1 MNLNK
6 IGMEQTVKQRLMEFI
21 GYKKIGQTKFEAE
34 AGLSRGYLNKL
45 RKEPSPSKI
54 QNIISRYPELNR
66 EWLLNGEGEMLVT
79 TETYN
84 NEPKQELP
92 LLPVDAMAGALTGD
106 NQGFMEYECERYL
119 VPLFKG
125 AEFLCRVQGNSMW
138 PKYNSGDIVACKKV
152 PMEHLWFQWGKSYVI
167 STRQG
172 VLVKRIEPSK
182 NEGCVQICSE
192 NADKYKPFELPVTEI
207 NGVAVVVGVIRVE

>member
-1 MNLNK
+1 
-6 IGMEQTVKQRLMEFI
+6 MEQTVKERLVQYLKCK
-21 GYKKIGQTKFEAE
+21 GIGQNKFESA
-34 AGLSRGYLNKL
+34 AGISNGYISNLKSAPGIKHLTKILNAA
-45 RKEPSPSKI
+45 PD
-54 QNIISRYPELNR
+54 LNQQ
-66 EWLLNGEGEMLVT
+66 WLLTGEGNMLVNQ
-79 TETYN
+79 ETDN
-84 NEPKQELP
+84 NELKEELP
-92 LLPVDAMAGALTGD
+92 LLPVDAMAGALSGD

-172 VLVKRIEPSK
+172 VLVKRIEPSDS
-182 NEGCVQICSE
+182 EGCVQICSE
-192 NADKYKPFELPVTEI
+192 NSDKYKPFELPVTEI
-207 NGVAVVVGVIRVE
+207 NGVAVVIGVIRAE

>member
-1 MNLNK
+1 MK
-6 IGMEQTVKQRLMEFI
+6 CMKQTVKQRLTEFYKSI
-21 GYKKIGQTKFEAE
+21 DITKREFERRCGFSNGYMD
-34 AGLSRGYLNKL
+34 KL
-45 RKEPSPSKI
+45 RNSPSPDKMESI
-54 QNIISRYPELNR
+54 YLSFPEINKS
-66 EWLLNGEGEMLVT
+66 WLLTGEGNMLVNNQ
-79 TETYN
+79 TYN
-84 NEPKQELP
+84 NEQKQELP

-106 NQGFMEYECERYL
+106 NEGFMEYECERYL

-192 NADKYKPFELPVTEI
+192 NAEKYKPFELPVTEI
-207 NGVAVVVGVIRVE
+207 NGVAVVIGVIRVE

>member
-1 MNLNK
+1 MESTVNQRINNVLEYLDISVNSLAKTLELPQTTVNNYVSGKRKISFELIEKIAKAFPVLNK
-6 IGMEQTVKQRLMEFI
+6 V
-21 GYKKIGQTKFEAE
+21 
-34 AGLSRGYLNKL
+34 
-45 RKEPSPSKI
+45 
-54 QNIISRYPELNR
+54 
-66 EWLLNGEGEMLVT
+66 WLLTGEGNMLVNQ
-79 TETYN
+79 ETYN

-92 LLPVDAMAGALTGD
+92 LLPVDAMAGALNGD

-119 VPLFKG
+119 VPIFKG

-172 VLVKRIEPSK
+172 VLVKRIEPSD

>member
-1 MNLNK
+1 MESTVNQRINNVLEYLDISVNSLAKTLELPQTTVNNYVSGKRKISFELIEKIAKAFPVLNK
-6 IGMEQTVKQRLMEFI
+6 V
-21 GYKKIGQTKFEAE
+21 
-34 AGLSRGYLNKL
+34 
-45 RKEPSPSKI
+45 
-54 QNIISRYPELNR
+54 
-66 EWLLNGEGEMLVT
+66 WLLTGEGNMLVNQ
-79 TETYN
+79 ETYN
-84 NEPKQELP
+84 NEQKQELP

-192 NADKYKPFELPVTEI
+192 NAEKYKPFELPVTEI

>member
-1 MNLNK
+1 
-6 IGMEQTVKQRLMEFI
+6 MERTVKQRLIEYLEEM
-21 GYKKIGQTKFEAE
+21 KIGRNKFEKS
-34 AGLSRGYLNKL
+34 AGISEGYITKL
-45 RKEPSPSKI
+45 KYAPKEDILVKI
-54 QNIISRYPELNR
+54 LHAAPNLNR
-66 EWLLNGEGEMLVT
+66 VWLLTGEGNMLVNQ
-79 TETYN
+79 EPYN

-92 LLPVDAMAGALTGD
+92 LLPVDAMAGALNGD

-192 NADKYKPFELPVTEI
+192 NAEKYKPFELPVTEI